1 LAILRQDE
9 LSLGAI
15 LSRGLRTVNK
25 HPKFIF
31 DKLGIETRNAVVAAG
46 YRNDIVCVMHG
57 FPCSLVGMPWLMQPG
72 FCLTYAAINRNIQN
86 WPFGYEQGFPMGN

>member
-1 LAILRQDE
+1 VIEETLVASAIR
-9 LSLGAI
+9 SLGM
-15 LSRGLRTVNK
+15 
-25 HPKFIF
+25 P
-31 DKLGIETRNAVVAAG
+31 AAG

-72 FCLTYAAINRNIQN
+72 LCLTYAAINRNIQN

>member
-1 LAILRQDE
+1 VIEETLVASAIS
-9 LSLGAI
+9 SLGMA
-15 LSRGLRTVNK
+15 
-25 HPKFIF
+25 
-31 DKLGIETRNAVVAAG
+31 AAG

-72 FCLTYAAINRNIQN
+72 LCLTHAAINRNIQN